1 LASALHGDLDFYAI
15 DAVGFASESVDFGV
29 DEAGANGVDS
39 DFFFG
44 YFFGEADGESVNG
57 AFGGGIVDVFVG
69 GTGAGGSGRNV
80 DDVAALASVFGGHAA
95 HRFAGAE
102 EASEDVDGED
112 AVEAGGVHGVETG
125 LTFDDAGVV
134 DQGGDGSEAAV
145 GGIEKADDVG
155 FGADVGLDGYGCAS
169 FLLDRGYDLIG
180 GALLTEI
187 VDADVESAGGG
198 ELGGGGS
205 DAAAG
210 AGDEQDLGWHG
221 GLILNFTEGRMGKV
235 SYVYFCGAA
244 KSRSFAPLRMT
255 IFILISYDPGEM
267 VVRS

>member
-1 LASALHGDLDFYAI
+1 M
-15 DAVGFASESVDFGV
+15 
-29 DEAGANGVDS
+29 DEAGADGVDS

-44 YFFGEADGESVNG
+44 YFFGEADSESVDG
-57 AFGGGIVDVFVG
+57 AFRGGIVDVFVG

-102 EASEDVDGED
+102 ETSEDVDGED

-134 DQGGDGSEAAV
+134 DQGGDGAEAAV

-155 FGADVGLDGYGCAS
+155 FGADVGLDGYGSAS
-169 FLLDRGYDLIG
+169 FLLDGGYDLFG

-198 ELGGGGS
+198 EVGGGGS
-205 DAAAG
+205 DTAAG
-210 AGDEQDLGWHG
+210 AGDDQDLGWHG

-235 SYVYFCGAA
+235 SYVCFCGAA
-244 KSRSFAPLRMT
+244 KSRSFATLRMT
-255 IFILISYDPGEM
+255 IFVWSGASGGASYVYFCCRQKAGPSL
-267 VVRS
+267 RSG